1 MNLIKTAPPP
11 ERANKKSST
20 LIRFKSLVLKS
31 AMIWAFYGIY
41 LNAETP
47 KAGVDILSGAIL
59 PNLPEVRSPFVLLA
73 VTDPETGK
81 SAFSFAGQEIPPVIR
96 ASPGQNIRLTYTNEM
111 SAHST
116 ERCIDG
122 PCRNMTNLHFHGLH
136 VSPNAPQDDVLTMM
150 AMPGESLHY
159 VVSIPLDQPPGLYWY
174 HTHPH
179 GESYQQDLDG
189 MSGAIVI
196 DGMERYVPKVRK
208 LRERIL
214 VLRDEVV
221 NKDDPVGA
229 DLRRRVGIPENGC
242 STSTAVPER
251 IFTVNGVLRPA
262 IDIAPG
268 ERQFWRIV
276 NASPDLYADLKIDTE
291 KFEIVAL
298 DGMPIAFHDPKR
310 RTESV
315 NHVFLPPAGRVE
327 AIIVGPKIGAHA
339 SLRTSRIDTG
349 PDGDPNPT
357 MTLADLV
364 DLPHSDGKF
373 LPAPR
378 DVQTPVYKPIP
389 AAKIINIESSSP
401 DFVVSFT
408 EDKNGFYINGKKFGM
423 ADPAMVTVSTGT
435 YQHWRVVNDTNELHP
450 FHIHQVH
457 FLFYAQDNDHI
468 AHSKWLDTV
477 NVPVKGSVDLMMD
490 FTDPIIRGV
499 SLFHC
504 HLLSHEDKGMMAKIL
519 FK

>member
-1 MNLIKTAPPP
+1 MNVPNTAMTA
-11 ERANKKSST
+11 ELANGMPGVP
-20 LIRFKSLVLKS
+20 IQFKNFMLRSAAIWILCSICLHAQIPKRGAEVVPGVL
-31 AMIWAFYGIY
+31 
-41 LNAETP
+41 
-47 KAGVDILSGAIL
+47 L
-59 PNLPEVRSPFVLLA
+59 PDQSEVRSGFVLLA

-81 SAFSFAGQEIPPVIR
+81 SSFSFAGQEIPPVIR
-96 ASPGQNIRLTYTNEM
+96 ISPGQDIRLTYRNEM
-111 SAHST
+111 SAQSR
-116 ERCIDG
+116 ERCIYG
-122 PCRNMTNLHFHGLH
+122 PCMNMTNLHFHGLH

-150 AMPGESLHY
+150 AMPGQSLHY
-159 VVSIPLDQPPGLYWY
+159 VVNIPLDQPPGLYWY

-196 DGMERYVPKVRK
+196 DGMERYVPEVRK
-208 LRERIL
+208 LRERVL

-221 NKDDPVGA
+221 NKDDPASV
-229 DLRRRVGIPENGC
+229 DLRRRVEIPENGC
-242 STSTAVPER
+242 STSTAAPER
-251 IFTVNGVLRPA
+251 IFTVNGVLRPE

-298 DGMPIAFHDPKR
+298 DGMPLAFHNPKHR
-310 RTESV
+310 SESV
-315 NHVFLPPAGRVE
+315 DHIPVPPAGRVE
-327 AIIVGPKIGAHA
+327 AIVTGPKVGAHA
-339 SLRTSRIDTG
+339 SLRTLCIDTG
-349 PDGDPNPT
+349 PDGDPNPA

-364 DLPHSDGKF
+364 DLPRADEKAV
-373 LPAPR
+373 PRPR
-378 DVQTPVYKPIP
+378 DTRAAVYKPISL
-389 AAKIINIESSSP
+389 AKIAGVESSSP
-401 DFVVSFT
+401 DFVVTFT

-423 ADPAMVTVSTGT
+423 TDPPMVTVPTGA
-435 YQHWRVVNDTNELHP
+435 YHHWRVVNDTNELHP

-457 FLFYAQDNDHI
+457 FLIYAQNNDRI
-468 AHSKWLDTV
+468 AHPEWLDTV
-477 NVPVKGSVDLMMD
+477 NVPVKGSIDLMMD

-519 FK
+519 FE